1 MSTDTKR
8 MQSRSP
14 ISLAVIVGLIV
25 ALFGSSLLGLL
36 DVSDRLSTTTTGQM
50 LANSALMWLLVAVI
64 LLVVLYWERRSIS
77 SIGLELP
84 NWREATV
91 GVAAGVVGV
100 VFGLL
105 ATGVAVV
112 AFQLEQPETLS
123 TLAELSLPVKLAIVG
138 TAVITEEVL
147 WRGYPIERLTELTG
161 SIWIGA
167 ATSGV
172 VFLAVHYPAWGIVGA
187 IPQAVFTLVIVGVYV
202 KTRNLVACIL
212 THTVINVVMVLV
224 LPAFL

>member
-1 MSTDTKR
+1 

>member
-1 MSTDTKR
+1 

-167 ATSGV
+167 AASGV

>member
-167 ATSGV
+167 AASGV